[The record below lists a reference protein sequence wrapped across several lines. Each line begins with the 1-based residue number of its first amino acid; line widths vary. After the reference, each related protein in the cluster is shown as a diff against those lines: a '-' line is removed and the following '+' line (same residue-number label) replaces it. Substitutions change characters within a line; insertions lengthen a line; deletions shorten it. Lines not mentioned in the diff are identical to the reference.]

1 MLNVELGLRPCDMLK
16 ISQIIREATQHSTF
30 NIQHSTFN
38 IPIYTLSRELPQQLV
53 RLGRSGF

>member
-16 ISQIIREATQHSTF
+16 VSQIIREAT
-30 NIQHSTFN
+30 QHSTFN
-38 IPIYTLSRELPQQLV
+38 IPIYTLSRELPLQLV